1 MCQTF
6 QCYFGLVSNFSAARD
21 LYENISGRCLNK
33 ALQEAP
39 DEFKPIMVARII
51 THQSVPSDEETM
63 NLFSDEHFDS
73 NSPDRFV
80 QAEIQNPVKV
90 LQKLYDVYDVEKPLL
105 VSAIQKLNK
114 PRYSDKPW
122 ILRVLLAADAQS
134 SSPRRSDL
142 VM

>member
-21 LYENISGRCLNK
+21 LYENISGRWLNK

-39 DEFKPIMVARII
+39 DEFKPIMVALII

-63 NLFSDEHFDS
+63 NLFSGEHFDS

-90 LQKLYDVYDVEKPLL
+90 LQKLYDVYDVERSLRTML

-114 PRYSDKPW
+114 PRYSDKP
-122 ILRVLLAADAQS
+122 
-134 SSPRRSDL
+134 
-142 VM
+142 

>member
-21 LYENISGRCLNK
+21 LYENISGRWLNK

-39 DEFKPIMVARII
+39 DEFKPIMVALI

-63 NLFSDEHFDS
+63 NLFSGEHFDS

-90 LQKLYDVYDVEKPLL
+90 LQKLYDVYDVEISLRKML

-114 PRYSDKPW
+114 PRYSDKP
-122 ILRVLLAADAQS
+122 
-134 SSPRRSDL
+134 
-142 VM
+142 

>member
-21 LYENISGRCLNK
+21 LYENHSGRWLNK
-33 ALQEAP
+33 APQEAP
-39 DEFKPIMVARII
+39 DEFKPIMVALII

-63 NLFSDEHFDS
+63 NLFLGEHFDS

-80 QAEIQNPVKV
+80 QAEIQSPVKV
-90 LQKLYDVYDVEKPLL
+90 LQKLYDVYDVERSLRTML

-114 PRYSDKPW
+114 PCYSDKPW
-122 ILRVLLAADAQS
+122 ILRVLLVADAQS
-134 SSPRRSDL
+134 SSPR
-142 VM
+142 